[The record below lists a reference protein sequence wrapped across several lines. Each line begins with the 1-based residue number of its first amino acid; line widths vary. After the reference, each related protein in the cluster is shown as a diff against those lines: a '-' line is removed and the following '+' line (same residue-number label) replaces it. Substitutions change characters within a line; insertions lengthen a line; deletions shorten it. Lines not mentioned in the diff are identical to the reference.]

1 MFSTQNLKCITLT
14 NCTNYGQVLWPC
26 LVSFFEL
33 KFSLGHKRQY
43 EACAGQVSDRIQEM
57 FRQQPWRKHATA
69 LILGRDS
76 VEAFHFPSAFST
88 KVLRS
93 GKLPL
98 FGKEMVSPG
107 MALLFRFFSSR
118 STDYLSYQLP
128 DVPSNF
134 KASCGHLTNLQCLQ
148 RVMPDSSSSVYKAKL
163 KAKNGGQNMDVII
176 KFGKGVEHEVR
187 LGHTSMSKLLN
198 KFKGF

>member
-1 MFSTQNLKCITLT
+1 MYGTQNLKCSTLT
-14 NCTNYGQVLWPC
+14 NCTYFRCQVLWSC
-26 LVSFFEL
+26 LVSIFEL
-33 KFSLGHKRQY
+33 KFSLRHKRQY

-76 VEAFHFPSAFST
+76 VEAFHFPSAFSA

-118 STDYLSYQLP
+118 STEYRNYKLP
-128 DVPSNF
+128 VVPSNF
-134 KASCGHLTNLQCLQ
+134 KASCGRLTNLQCLQ
-148 RVMPDSSSSVYKAKL
+148 RAMPDSSSSVYKAKL
-163 KAKNGGQNMDVII
+163 KAKDGGENMDVII

-187 LGHTSMSKLLN
+187 
-198 KFKGF
+198 